1 MRQSY
6 LPSVIKQ
13 FSYYRLLGQK
23 TFDQL
28 DEKDLFRQVNE
39 ESNSIGIIVNHLSG
53 NMLSR
58 WTNFLISDGEKPW
71 RQRDQEFENKIKTR
85 DELQKKWDK
94 GWDCLFLA
102 IKNLKERDLERII
115 YIRNMGHT
123 VFEALNRQLAHYAYH
138 VGQIVFIGK
147 AVKQKEWKSLSIPK
161 GSSDAYN
168 MEKFSG
174 EKKRQHFT
182 DELLSK
188 KVTPKPGQR

>member
-1 MRQSY
+1 MRNSY

-13 FSYYRLLGQK
+13 FAYYRHLGEK

-28 DEKDLFRQVNE
+28 EEKELFKQVDE
-39 ESNSIGIIVNHLSG
+39 ESNSIAIIVNHLSG

-58 WTNFLISDGEKPW
+58 WTDFLISDGEKPW
-71 RQRDQEFENKIKTR
+71 RHRDKEFEDLIKTR
-85 DELQKKWDK
+85 AELREKWDK

-102 IKNLKERDLERII
+102 VKNLKEKDLEKII

-147 AVKQKEWKSLSIPK
+147 TIKRKEWKSLSIPK
-161 GSSDAYN
+161 GGSKAYN
-168 MEKFSG
+168 QEKFGG

-182 DELLSK
+182 DEFLNK
-188 KVTPKPGQR
+188 KPGH